1 MWKLLGSHVFT
12 KTTRHYYNNQFQ
24 KLEAAKS
31 AYLRWRES
39 VRRCFQQYLPSN
51 SGPAA
56 VLWLGMGPIS
66 WSLAQLH
73 HNCSPAARTATFF
86 STIVPH
92 YQYWYTR
99 THARLWNWGSV
110 TVTSHTWLQGFPK
123 HKNVRSCFSWIL
135 MTSHQCHYLKSPSP
149 SATYTPG
156 QNKTISITTQP
167 GGWESG
173 TEDRVPRYGKL
184 MIVPFYV

>member
-73 HNCSPAARTATFF
+73 HNCSPAARTATFL
-86 STIVPH
+86 SAIVPH

-110 TVTSHTWLQGFPK
+110 TVTSHTWPQGS
-123 HKNVRSCFSWIL
+123 RSIKMFHPVFQCFSHLWVQL
-135 MTSHQCHYLKSPSP
+135 MMDGLMCQNLACVLMSAPLLTRIARATLHVARAPHTSG
-149 SATYTPG
+149 AG
-156 QNKTISITTQP
+156 
-167 GGWESG
+167 
-173 TEDRVPRYGKL
+173 
-184 MIVPFYV
+184 

>member
-73 HNCSPAARTATFF
+73 HNCSPAARAATFL
-86 STIVPH
+86 SAIVPH

-110 TVTSHTWLQGFPK
+110 TVTSHTWPQNFPK
-123 HKNVRSCFSWIL
+123 HKMFLPVFNGSWWPVINV
-135 MTSHQCHYLKSPSP
+135 
-149 SATYTPG
+149 
-156 QNKTISITTQP
+156 TISSLRRRPPHTP
-167 GGWESG
+167 LV
-173 TEDRVPRYGKL
+173 RVPMYGKL

>member
-1 MWKLLGSHVFT
+1 MLESVMWKLLGSHVFT
-12 KTTRHYYNNQFQ
+12 DTTRHYYNNQLQ

-73 HNCSPAARTATFF
+73 HNCSPAARAATFL
-86 STIVPH
+86 SAIVPH

-110 TVTSHTWLQGFPK
+110 TVTSHTWPQGFPK
-123 HKNVRSCFSWIL
+123 HKNVPSCFSLSFTQL
-135 MTSHQCHYLKSPSP
+135 MMEDLMC
-149 SATYTPG
+149 
-156 QNKTISITTQP
+156 QNLAFL
-167 GGWESG
+167 
-173 TEDRVPRYGKL
+173 L
-184 MIVPFYV
+184 M

>member
-12 KTTRHYYNNQFQ
+12 MTTRHYYDNQFQ

-73 HNCSPAARTATFF
+73 HNCSPAARTATFL
-86 STIVPH
+86 SAIVPH

-110 TVTSHTWLQGFPK
+110 TVTSHTWPQGSRSIKMFLPVFNGSWWPVI
-123 HKNVRSCFSWIL
+123 NV
-135 MTSHQCHYLKSPSP
+135 
-149 SATYTPG
+149 
-156 QNKTISITTQP
+156 TISSLRRRPPHTPLVKTKQSVSQP
-167 GGWESG
+167 NPVAERVGQR
-173 TEDRVPRYGKL
+173 TEFPSMGNWW
-184 MIVPFYV
+184 